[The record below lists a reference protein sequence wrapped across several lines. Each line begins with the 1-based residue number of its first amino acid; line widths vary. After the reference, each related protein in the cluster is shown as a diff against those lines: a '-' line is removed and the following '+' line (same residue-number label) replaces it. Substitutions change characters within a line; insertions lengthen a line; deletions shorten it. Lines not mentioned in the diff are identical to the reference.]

1 MSVSSV
7 ASTVASHVSARRL
20 LLAGAIGLTLWLG
33 AAFVWHVTYRQG
45 ISLAVILFLSQDF
58 PALFG
63 SLLLLALA
71 APWAE
76 GRGITLPR
84 PTARIVVPL
93 IVLLGLAAWAGHYA
107 LFQDYAISRDEEV
120 ARFAAAYMR
129 EGLFARPIPVEW
141 EPYRR
146 AIMPEF
152 FSPFG
157 AADYWTAAYLPVN
170 SAIQALFWQLGDPNL
185 AGPMLLMAGLFAL
198 WRVALHLMPDRP
210 DAVWVTVLLGFSS
223 SQLWITAMTP
233 YAMTGHF
240 ALNMVWLA
248 LVLRGGVVG
257 HGSAGLVALVAAG
270 LHQWHFPPI
279 FIAPF
284 ILWMLLARRW
294 TVAAFHA
301 LTLVAIVIL
310 WAKLWPAFLLD
321 ALGAP
326 ADVRPSAGV
335 ADKVGSLFGRLGD
348 RWQPLVNLSRFVAW
362 NNILMVPLA
371 ALGIAAMR
379 WRSMIAGREIAL
391 PLALGCLAGCLLAL
405 AQGYGWGFRYAHGF
419 IGPFC
424 LLAGLGWARFRPA
437 GALRPLVIGLVITG
451 LASIFFVWRIHAFV
465 APYAASHR
473 LIDSSQADVVLVDPR
488 GGLYVT
494 DLVRGRDGVPGKPMV
509 MNLGVLTL
517 DQVDQ
522 LCENYVVELFD
533 RAEFRPLGVPLA
545 RWNLGRMDALRAHM
559 KEQGCDRPVLPP
571 LPDTF
576 EDALNAADNAM

>member
-1 MSVSSV
+1 MGPGSAFVD
-7 ASTVASHVSARRL
+7 ARRL
-20 LLAGAIGLTLWLG
+20 YLAGAIGLALWLG
-33 AAFVWHVTYRQG
+33 ATFLWHVTYRQG
-45 ISLAVILFLSQDF
+45 ISLPVILFLDQDF

-63 SLLLLALA
+63 MAMLLALA
-71 APWAE
+71 APLAE
-76 GRGITLPR
+76 GRGFALP
-84 PTARIVVPL
+84 PPSARIVVPL

-185 AGPMLLMAGLFAL
+185 AGPVLLMAGLAAL
-198 WRVALHLMPDRP
+198 WRIAVRLMPDRP

-223 SQLWITAMTP
+223 SQLWVTAMTP

-248 LVLRGGVVG
+248 LVLRGGVAG
-257 HGSAGLVALVAAG
+257 HLAAGVVALVAAG

-279 FIAPF
+279 FIIPF

-294 TVAAFHA
+294 GVAAFHA
-301 LTLVAIVIL
+301 LTLVAIVIV
-310 WAKLWPAFLLD
+310 WAKLWPGFLLH

-326 ADVRPSAGV
+326 TDIRPSAGV
-335 ADKVGSLFGRLGD
+335 ADKVGSLFQRLGD
-348 RWQPLVNLSRFVAW
+348 RWQPLVNLSRYMAW

-371 ALGIAAMR
+371 VLGIAAMR
-379 WRSMIAGREIAL
+379 WRAMIRGQEIAL
-391 PLALGCLAGCLLAL
+391 PLALGCLAGCVLAL

-424 LLAGLGWARFRPA
+424 LLSALGWARCRPA
-437 GALRPLVIGLVITG
+437 GAMRPLFVG
-451 LASIFFVWRIHAFV
+451 LAITALGSAFLVWRTHEFV

-473 LIDSSQADVVLVDPR
+473 LIDSSQADVVLIDPR

-509 MNLGVLTL
+509 MNLGMLSL
-517 DQVDQ
+517 EQVDR
-522 LCENYVVELFD
+522 LCQSYVVELFD

-545 RWNLGRMDALRAHM
+545 RWRLDRMDALRAHM
-559 KEQGCDRPVLPP
+559 REAGCDRPVQPP
-571 LPDTF
+571 LPETMD
-576 EDALNAADNAM
+576 EALEAAGNAM

>member
-1 MSVSSV
+1 MRGAPRLVDS
-7 ASTVASHVSARRL
+7 RRL
-20 LLAGAIGLTLWLG
+20 FLAGAIGLTLWLG
-33 AAFVWHVTYRQG
+33 AAFLWHVTYRQG
-45 ISLAVILFLSQDF
+45 ISLAVILFLDQDF
-58 PALFG
+58 PALLG
-63 SLLLLALA
+63 AILLLALA
-71 APWAE
+71 APFAE
-76 GRGITLPR
+76 GMGFRLPAPR
-84 PTARIVVPL
+84 ARVIIPL
-93 IVLLGLAAWAGHYA
+93 IVLMGLLAWAGHYW
-107 LFQDYAISRDEEV
+107 LFQNYSISRDEEV

-170 SAIQALFWQLGDPNL
+170 SAIQAAFWQLGDPNL
-185 AGPMLLMAGLFAL
+185 AGPALLMAGLFAL
-198 WRVALHLMPDRP
+198 WRVALHLFPTRR
-210 DAVWVTVLLGFSS
+210 DAVWVTMLLGLSS
-223 SQLWITAMTP
+223 AQLWVTAMTP

-248 LVLRGGVVG
+248 LVLRGGVLG
-257 HGSAGLVALVAAG
+257 HVSAGAVALLAAG

-294 TVAAFHA
+294 AAAGFHI
-301 LTLVAIVIL
+301 LVLLAIVIV
-310 WAKLWPAFLLD
+310 WAKLWPGFLVQY
-321 ALGAP
+321 LGP
-326 ADVRPSAGV
+326 PTDIRPSAGV
-335 ADKVGSLFGRLGD
+335 ADKVGSLFERLGD
-348 RWQPLVNLSRFVAW
+348 RWQPLVNLSRFAAW

-371 ALGIAAMR
+371 ALGVLAMNWKR
-379 WRSMIAGREIAL
+379 ALRGQEIAL
-391 PLALGCLAGCLLAL
+391 PLALGCFAGCALAL
-405 AQGYGWGFRYAHGF
+405 AQGYGWGFRYAHGY

-437 GALRPLVIGLVITG
+437 AMRPVFLG
-451 LASIFFVWRIHAFV
+451 LAITLLASAFLVWRTHVFV

-473 LIDSSQADVVLVDPR
+473 MIDASQADVVLVDPR

-494 DLVRGRDGVPGKPMV
+494 DLVRGRDGVPGRPMV
-509 MNLGVLTL
+509 MNLAMLTL
-517 DQVDQ
+517 DQVDA
-522 LCENYVVELFD
+522 LCRQYVVELFD

-559 KEQGCDRPVLPP
+559 KAEGCDKPVLPP
-571 LPDTF
+571 LPETM
-576 EDALNAADNAM
+576 EDAFNASGDVL

>member
-1 MSVSSV
+1 MY
-7 ASTVASHVSARRL
+7 APPTRPINARRL
-20 LLAGAIGLTLWLG
+20 FLAGAIGLTLWLG
-33 AAFVWHVTYRQG
+33 ATFLWHVTYRQG
-45 ISLAVILFLSQDF
+45 ISLAVILLLDQDF
-58 PALFG
+58 PALIVG
-63 SLLLLALA
+63 LLLLTLT
-71 APWAE
+71 APFAE
-76 GRGITLPR
+76 GMGFRLPTPR
-84 PTARIVVPL
+84 PRIIVPV
-93 IVLLGLAAWAGHYA
+93 VLLFGLVAWAGHYW
-107 LFQDYAISRDEEV
+107 LFQDYSISRDEEV

-129 EGLFARPIPVEW
+129 EGLLARPIPAEW

-185 AGPMLLMAGLFAL
+185 AGPTLLIAGLFAL
-198 WRVALHLMPDRP
+198 WRVALHLFPTRP
-210 DAVWVTVLLGFSS
+210 DAVWVTMLLGLSS
-223 SQLWITAMTP
+223 AQLWVTAMTP

-240 ALNMVWLA
+240 ALNMIWLA
-248 LVLRGGVVG
+248 LVLRGGLLG
-257 HGSAGLVALVAAG
+257 HVSAGAVALLAAG

-294 TVAAFHA
+294 KVAAFHIIVLA
-301 LTLVAIVIL
+301 AIVVV
-310 WAKLWPAFLLD
+310 WAKLWPGFLVQL
-321 ALGAP
+321 LGPP

-335 ADKVGSLFGRLGD
+335 ADKVGSLFERLGD

-371 ALGIAAMR
+371 TLGVFATR
-379 WRSMIAGREIAL
+379 WRSALRGQEIAL
-391 PLALGCLAGCLLAL
+391 PLALGCFAGCGLAL

-437 GALRPLVIGLVITG
+437 AMRPLHLG
-451 LASIFFVWRIHAFV
+451 LAITLVMSAFLVWRTHAFV

-473 LIDSSQADVVLVDPR
+473 MIDASKADVVLVDPR

-494 DLVRGRDGVPGKPMV
+494 DLVRGRDGVPGRPMV
-509 MNLGVLTL
+509 MNLGMLTL
-517 DQVDQ
+517 DQVDELCQ
-522 LCENYVVELFD
+522 LYIVELFD

-559 KEQGCDRPVLPP
+559 KAEGCDKPVQPP
-571 LPDTF
+571 LPEAI
-576 EDALNAADNAM
+576 EDAFNASGDVL

>member
-1 MSVSSV
+1 MGAPGS
-7 ASTVASHVSARRL
+7 AISARRL
-20 LLAGAIGLTLWLG
+20 FLAGALGLTLWLG
-33 AAFVWHVTYRQG
+33 ATFLWHVTYRQG
-45 ISLAVILFLSQDF
+45 ISLAVILLLDQDF
-58 PALFG
+58 PALLG

-71 APWAE
+71 APFAE
-76 GRGITLPR
+76 GRGFTLPR
-84 PTARIVVPL
+84 PGARIVVPL
-93 IVLLGLAAWAGHYA
+93 ILLLGLAAWVGHYA

-129 EGLFARPIPVEW
+129 EGLFARPIPIEW

-185 AGPMLLMAGLFAL
+185 AGPVLLMAGLFAL

-210 DAVWVTVLLGFSS
+210 DAVWVTMLLGFSS
-223 SQLWITAMTP
+223 SQLWVTAMTP

-240 ALNMVWLA
+240 ALNLVWLA
-248 LVLRGGVVG
+248 LVLRGGVIG
-257 HGSAGLVALVAAG
+257 HGSAGVVALIAAG

-294 TVAAFHA
+294 AAAAFHA
-301 LTLVAIVIL
+301 LTIVAIVIV
-310 WAKLWPAFLLD
+310 WAKLWPEFLLH

-335 ADKVGSLFGRLGD
+335 ADKVGSLFERLGD
-348 RWQPLVNLSRFVAW
+348 RWQPLVNLTRYIAW

-371 ALGIAAMR
+371 ALGVAAMR
-379 WRSMIAGREIAL
+379 WRRLLRGQEIAL
-391 PLALGCLAGCLLAL
+391 PLTLGCVAGCGLAL

-424 LLAGLGWARFRPA
+424 LLAGLGWARFRPQ
-437 GALRPLVIGLVITG
+437 GALRPVLIGLLITG
-451 LASIFFVWRIHAFV
+451 LSSAFLVWRTYEFV
-465 APYAASHR
+465 APYAASHE
-473 LIDSSQADVVLVDPR
+473 LIDSSEADVVLVDPR

-494 DLVRGRDGVPGKPMV
+494 DLVRGRNGVPGRPMV
-509 MNLGVLTL
+509 MNLGMLRL
-517 DQVDQ
+517 DQVDE
-522 LCENYVVELFD
+522 LCRDYVVELFE
-533 RAEFRPLGVPLA
+533 RADFRPLGVPLA
-545 RWNLGRMDALRAHM
+545 RWNIGRLDMLRAHM
-559 KEQGCDRPVLPP
+559 KDVGCDKPVQPP
-571 LPDTF
+571 LP
-576 EDALNAADNAM
+576 EDFDDAMNVADNAM

>member
-1 MSVSSV
+1 MGTSARFVD
-7 ASTVASHVSARRL
+7 ARRL
-20 LLAGAIGLTLWLG
+20 LLVGAIGLTLWLG
-33 AAFVWHVTYRQG
+33 ATFLWHVTYRQG
-45 ISLAVILFLSQDF
+45 ISLAVIMFLDQDF
-58 PALFG
+58 PALLG
-63 SLLLLALA
+63 GLLLLTLA
-71 APWAE
+71 VPFAGGMGLRLPAP
-76 GRGITLPR
+76 R
-84 PTARIVVPL
+84 ARIIAPL
-93 IVLLGLAAWAGHYA
+93 IMLFGLVAWAGHYW

-170 SAIQALFWQLGDPNL
+170 SAIQAMFWQLGDPNM
-185 AGPMLLMAGLFAL
+185 AGPALLIVGLFAL
-198 WRVALHLMPDRP
+198 WRVALHLFPTRP
-210 DAVWVTVLLGFSS
+210 DAVWVTMLLALSS
-223 SQLWITAMTP
+223 AQLWVTAMTP

-248 LVLRGGVVG
+248 LVLRGGVLG
-257 HGSAGLVALVAAG
+257 HVSAGAVALVAAG

-294 TVAAFHA
+294 TAAAFHIIV
-301 LTLVAIVIL
+301 LVAIVVV
-310 WAKLWPAFLLD
+310 WAKLWPGFLVEL
-321 ALGAP
+321 LGP
-326 ADVRPSAGV
+326 PSDIRPSAGV
-335 ADKVGSLFGRLGD
+335 ADKVGSLFERLGD
-348 RWQPLVNLSRFVAW
+348 RWQPLVNLSRFAAW

-371 ALGIAAMR
+371 TLGVFAMQ
-379 WRSMIAGREIAL
+379 WRRAIRGQEIAL
-391 PLALGCLAGCLLAL
+391 PLALGCFAGCVLAL

-424 LLAGLGWARFRPA
+424 LLAGLGWVRFRPA
-437 GALRPLVIGLVITG
+437 AMRPIFIGVAVTMM
-451 LASIFFVWRIHAFV
+451 ASAYLVWRTHVFV

-473 LIDSSQADVVLVDPR
+473 MIDASRADVVLIDPR

-494 DLVRGRDGVPGKPMV
+494 DLVRGRDGVPGRPMV
-509 MNLGVLTL
+509 MNLAMLTL

-533 RAEFRPLGVPLA
+533 RAEFRPLGIPLA
-545 RWNLGRMDALRAHM
+545 RWNLSRMDALRAHM
-559 KEQGCDRPVLPP
+559 KEVGCDSPVLPP
-571 LPDTF
+571 LPETM
-576 EDALNAADNAM
+576 EDAFNASGDVL

>member
-1 MSVSSV
+1 MAAGSPQMD
-7 ASTVASHVSARRL
+7 ARRL
-20 LLAGAIGLTLWLG
+20 FLLG
-33 AAFVWHVTYRQG
+33 ALGLAFWLYATFLWHVTYRHG
-45 ISLAVILFLSQDF
+45 VSLAVILLLDQDL
-58 PALFG
+58 PALLG
-63 SLLLLALA
+63 ALALMALA

-76 GRGITLPR
+76 GKGFHLPP

-93 IVLLGLAAWAGHYA
+93 VVLLGLAAWAGHYA

-129 EGLFARPIPVEW
+129 EGLFARPIPTEW

-185 AGPMLLMAGLFAL
+185 AGPVLLMTGLIAL
-198 WRVALHLMPDRP
+198 WRVALRLMPDRP
-210 DAVWVTVLLGFSS
+210 DAVWVTLLLGLSS
-223 SQLWITAMTP
+223 SQLWVTAMTP

-240 ALNMVWLA
+240 ALNLVWLA
-248 LVLRGGVVG
+248 LVLRGGWLG
-257 HGSAGLVALVAAG
+257 HGAAGLVALIAAG
-270 LHQWHFPPI
+270 LHQWHFPPL

-294 TVAAFHA
+294 GAAAFHA
-301 LTLVAIVIL
+301 LTLVAIVIV
-310 WAKLWPAFLLD
+310 WAKLWPGFLLH

-335 ADKVGSLFGRLGD
+335 ADKIGSLFERLGD
-348 RWQPLVNLSRFVAW
+348 RWQPLVNLSRYIAW
-362 NNILMVPLA
+362 NNVLMVPLA
-371 ALGIAAMR
+371 ALGVAAMR
-379 WRSMIAGREIAL
+379 WRTMLRGREIAL
-391 PLALGCLAGCLLAL
+391 PLALGCVAGCGLAL

-424 LLAGLGWARFRPA
+424 LLAGLGWARFRPQ
-437 GALRPLVIGLVITG
+437 GAMRPLFIGLLITILSSG
-451 LASIFFVWRIHAFV
+451 FLVWRTYEFV

-473 LIDSSQADVVLVDPR
+473 LIDSSEADVVLVDPR

-494 DLVRGRDGVPGKPMV
+494 DLVRGRNGVPGRPMV
-509 MNLGVLTL
+509 MNLGMLTL
-517 DQVDQ
+517 DQVDE
-522 LCENYVVELFD
+522 LCRNYVVQLFE
-533 RAEFRPLGVPLA
+533 RADFRPLGVPLA
-545 RWNLGRMDALRAHM
+545 RWNLGRMDVLRAHM
-559 KEQGCDRPVLPP
+559 KEAGCDKPVQPP
-571 LPDTF
+571 LPETLD
-576 EDALNAADNAM
+576 DAFNAADNAM

>member
-1 MSVSSV
+1 MGPGSAFVD
-7 ASTVASHVSARRL
+7 ARRL
-20 LLAGAIGLTLWLG
+20 YLAGAIGLALWLG
-33 AAFVWHVTYRQG
+33 ATFLWHVTYRQG
-45 ISLAVILFLSQDF
+45 ISLPVILFLDQDF

-63 SLLLLALA
+63 MAMLLALA
-71 APWAE
+71 APFAE
-76 GRGITLPR
+76 GRGFALP
-84 PTARIVVPL
+84 PPSARIVVPL

-185 AGPMLLMAGLFAL
+185 AGPVLLMAGLAAL
-198 WRVALHLMPDRP
+198 WRIAVRLMPDRP
-210 DAVWVTVLLGFSS
+210 DAVWVTILLGFSS
-223 SQLWITAMTP
+223 SQLWVTAMTP

-248 LVLRGGVVG
+248 LVLRGGVMG
-257 HGSAGLVALVAAG
+257 HLAAGVVALVAAG

-279 FIAPF
+279 FIIPF

-294 TVAAFHA
+294 GVAAFHA
-301 LTLVAIVIL
+301 LTLVAIVIV
-310 WAKLWPAFLLD
+310 WAKLWPGFLLH

-326 ADVRPSAGV
+326 TDIRPSAGV
-335 ADKVGSLFGRLGD
+335 ADKVGSLFQRLGD
-348 RWQPLVNLSRFVAW
+348 RWQPLVNLSRYMAW

-371 ALGIAAMR
+371 VLGIAAMR
-379 WRSMIAGREIAL
+379 WRAMIRGQEIAL
-391 PLALGCLAGCLLAL
+391 PLALGCLAGCVLAL

-424 LLAGLGWARFRPA
+424 LLSGLGWARCRPA
-437 GALRPLVIGLVITG
+437 GAMRPLFVG
-451 LASIFFVWRIHAFV
+451 LAITALGSAFLVWRTHEFV

-473 LIDSSQADVVLVDPR
+473 LIDSSQADVVLIDPR

-509 MNLGVLTL
+509 MNLGMLSL
-517 DQVDQ
+517 EQVDR
-522 LCENYVVELFD
+522 LCQSYVVELFD

-545 RWNLGRMDALRAHM
+545 RWRLDRMDALRAHM
-559 KEQGCDRPVLPP
+559 REAGCDRPVQPP
-571 LPDTF
+571 LPETMD
-576 EDALNAADNAM
+576 EALEAAGNAM